1 MAVLSAVLHS
11 LARRLFDHAA
21 GQRPAHDFFTASWAT
36 SLFTQLVRVT
46 GDRVSRDVGVVGDRS
61 GLVSERYKR
70 AFLTHST
77 RNDSRASGHTESEV
91 LSAEGVGVWLAQ
103 TTVTW

>member
-1 MAVLSAVLHS
+1 ML
-11 LARRLFDHAA
+11 
-21 GQRPAHDFFTASWAT
+21 
-36 SLFTQLVRVT
+36 
-46 GDRVSRDVGVVGDRS
+46 GVVGDRS